1 MNKNRAPG
9 QIGIRIATVVTV
21 LTLVATLLYCRKHRS
36 AEERAEWITKR
47 ITKELDL
54 NDTQKTKLQTIKD
67 EILAR
72 HKASKTQRAA
82 LMQEA
87 IALVR
92 GDTLDKAKVA
102 DLKKRHTQ
110 LHTAREDFFIEK
122 ITEFHKVL
130 TPEQR
135 NKAADLMQKFS
146 SRFSSEKQ

>member
-1 MNKNRAPG
+1 MNRNKASRRF
-9 QIGIRIATVVTV
+9 GIRIATVVTA

-36 AEERAEWITKR
+36 AEERAEWMTKR

-54 NDTQKTKLQTIKD
+54 NDSQKAKLQTIKD

-72 HKASKTQRAA
+72 HKASKEPRAA

-87 IALVR
+87 ITLVR
-92 GDTLDKAKVA
+92 SDALDKAKVA
-102 DLKKRHTQ
+102 DLKKRHAQ
-110 LHTAREDFFIEK
+110 LHNARKDFFIEK
-122 ITEFHKVL
+122 VIEFHKVL

-146 SRFSSEKQ
+146 KHFSGEKQ